1 MIFINCLEDEM
12 NVSFTENGMKGYATT
27 KDVLVDFN
35 FSLPAI
41 RNMSDELLHAQVAQL
56 LNDKKHNKN
65 YLLYSYIYYIVLVLK
80 QSFKI
85 QK

>member
-41 RNMSDELLHAQVAQL
+41 RNMSDELLHTQVVQL
-56 LNDKKHNKN
+56 LMIRNTIKK
-65 YLLYSYIYYIVLVLK
+65 LFIDICFSCVMCVAV
-80 QSFKI
+80 
-85 QK
+85 